1 MRLGLLLATVLAM
14 AGQAAS
20 ALPDRYDFE
29 RPSERFE
36 LPRGLNEISGLAIT
50 ADGRLFAHADE
61 AAIVYELDRA
71 TGSVVKRFSL
81 GGATVRG
88 DFEGIA
94 IVGDRFFLVTSQGLL
109 YEFREVADGA
119 RAAFSVVDTG
129 LGARCEVE
137 GLDYDAVD
145 SALWFAC
152 KVSAGGRDVLIVHR
166 LAVGSVEALE
176 PIRVARAQLREQ
188 GLDEDFE
195 PSAVAVDPSGTI
207 LLSSASSETLIEV
220 DRAGRLLSG
229 VQLSRG
235 RHPQPEGL
243 AFGPDHTL
251 YVADERNGQAP
262 HLTAYARR

>member
-1 MRLGLLLATVLAM
+1 MRLGLLIVTVLGV
-14 AGQAAS
+14 AGQATPSLSDRFDFAS
-20 ALPDRYDFE
+20 
-29 RPSERFE
+29 PSGRFP
-36 LPRGLNEISGLAIT
+36 LPRGLNEISGLAMT
-50 ADGRLFAHADE
+50 ADGRLFGHADE
-61 AAIVYELDRA
+61 AAIVYQLDRA
-71 TGSVVKRFSL
+71 TGGVVKRFSL
-81 GGATVRG
+81 GAATLRG

-94 IVGDRFFLVTSQGLL
+94 VAGDRFFLVTSQGLL

-129 LGARCEVE
+129 LGTRCEVE
-137 GLDYDAVD
+137 GLEYDAVD
-145 SALWFAC
+145 PALWFAC
-152 KVSAGGRDVLIVHR
+152 KVSAGGKNVLVVHR
-166 LAVGSVEALE
+166 LAVGGVEPLE
-176 PIRVARAQLREQ
+176 PIRIARAQLREQ

-207 LLSSASSETLIEV
+207 LLASASAETLIEV

-229 VQLSRG
+229 VRLSRG

-243 AFGPDHTL
+243 AFGPDGTL